1 VALGGVGE
9 VSMQDD
15 PKQVWADFYVCQ
27 AHRAA
32 MDLRW
37 LDRRLSWD
45 SLEALR
51 DAKRWIDQALEIA
64 ERLEEEA
71 ERGRLDSETS

>member
-1 VALGGVGE
+1 
-9 VSMQDD
+9 MQDD
-15 PKQVWADFYVCQ
+15 PKQIWADFYVRQ
-27 AHRAA
+27 ANRAA

-45 SLEALR
+45 SLVALR
-51 DAKRWIDQALEIA
+51 DTKRWIDQALEIA

-71 ERGRLDSETS
+71 EHGQEA

>member
-1 VALGGVGE
+1 
-9 VSMQDD
+9 MQDD
-15 PKQVWADFYVCQ
+15 PKQIWADFYVRQ
-27 AHRAA
+27 ANRAA

-51 DAKRWIDQALEIA
+51 DAKRWIDEALAKA
-64 ERLEEEA
+64 EAFETEA
-71 ERGRLDSETS
+71 ERGRLDS